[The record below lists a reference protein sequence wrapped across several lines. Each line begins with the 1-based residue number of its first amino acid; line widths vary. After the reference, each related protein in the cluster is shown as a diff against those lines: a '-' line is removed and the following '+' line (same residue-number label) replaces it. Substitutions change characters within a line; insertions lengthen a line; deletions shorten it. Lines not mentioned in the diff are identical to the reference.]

1 MRIGVHVVMA
11 LVMGCVVLFFG
22 RFGNDSV
29 INLIFKV
36 AGYTY
41 GPILGMFAFGI
52 CTRRRIRDRW
62 VPLMA
67 FAAPLLSVALQ
78 SFVAYKYDYHIG
90 FELIAYNALFTV
102 IGMSLLV
109 ERRPKPAS
117 DN

>member
-1 MRIGVHVVMA
+1 MK
-11 LVMGCVVLFFG
+11 
-22 RFGNDSV
+22 GNPFV
-29 INLIFKV
+29 
-36 AGYTY
+36 GYKS
-41 GPILGMFAFGI
+41 A
-52 CTRRRIRDRW
+52 
-62 VPLMA
+62 
-67 FAAPLLSVALQ
+67 

>member
-1 MRIGVHVVMA
+1 
-11 LVMGCVVLFFG
+11 MGCVVLFFG

-62 VPLMA
+62 VPLVA
-67 FAAPLLSVALQ
+67 FA
-78 SFVAYKYDYHIG
+78 AYKYDYHIG